1 MSQTANRILTTHVG
15 SLIRPPE
22 LLALL
27 EARQEGKPIDDMAFS
42 ETLRRSV
49 AEVVCQ
55 QAEVEIDV
63 VSDGEF
69 GKTGSWSRY
78 VVERLG
84 GIEFR
89 PNAVA
94 SISAIRG
101 KDYHDFEEFYVE
113 YEHEHGAAG
122 LGKSIAPAG
131 GWAITGPIA
140 YTGQA
145 LINRDIANLKA
156 AIAGTGVTAGFL
168 PVVAPASVLPN
179 RTDEFYETEEEAL
192 FAIADALHE
201 EYSAVVESGLLV
213 QIDDAFL
220 ASYYDVMVP
229 PLSMEDYRKWAARR
243 VDALNHALRG
253 IPAERCRYHVCWGSW
268 NGPHTN
274 DVPLKD
280 IADLILRVNVG
291 GYSLEMANPRHEH
304 EWRVW
309 ETVKLPEGKV
319 LLPGVISHAT
329 NVVEHPELVAER
341 LVRLARL
348 VGPERVIASTDCGFA
363 QGPFGR
369 RVHPSIMWAKLRAL
383 SEGTAIANRIL
394 GMRAS

>member
-1 MSQTANRILTTHVG
+1 MSQSTNRILTTHVG
-15 SLIRPPE
+15 SLIRPPN
-22 LLALL
+22 LLGLI
-27 EARQEGKPIDDMAFS
+27 EARQEGKPVDEAAFA

-49 AEVVCQ
+49 AEAVRQ
-55 QAEVEIDV
+55 QAEVGIDV

-89 PNAVA
+89 PDAVA
-94 SISAIRG
+94 SISSIRG
-101 KDYHDFEEFYVE
+101 KDYRDFEEFYVE
-113 YEHEHGAAG
+113 YESEHGAAG

-131 GWAITGPIA
+131 GWVITTPIR

-145 LINRDIANLKA
+145 QIRRDIANLQG
-156 AIAGTGVTAGFL
+156 AIAATKVTAGFL

-179 RTDEFYETEEEAL
+179 RTDEFYKTEEEAL

-201 EYSAVVESGLLV
+201 EYATVIESGLLV

-220 ASYYDVMVP
+220 ASSYDVMVP
-229 PLSMEDYRKWAARR
+229 PHSMEEYRRWAALR

-253 IPAERCRYHVCWGSW
+253 IPPDKCRYHVCWGSW

-274 DVPLKD
+274 DVPLND
-280 IADLILRVNVG
+280 IVDLILRVNVS

-309 ETVKLPEGKV
+309 ETVKLPGGKV

-348 VGPERVIASTDCGFA
+348 VGPERVMASTDCGFA

-383 SEGTAIANRIL
+383 SEGAAIASRML
-394 GMRAS
+394 GMVRG

>member
-1 MSQTANRILTTHVG
+1 MSQSTDRILTTHVG
-15 SLIRPPE
+15 SLIRPPD
-22 LLALL
+22 LLALI
-27 EARQEGKPIDDMAFS
+27 EARQEGKPITDAAFA
-42 ETLRRSV
+42 EALRRSV
-49 AEVVCQ
+49 AEVVRQ
-55 QAEVEIDV
+55 QADAGVDI

-84 GIEFR
+84 GIRFR
-89 PNAVA
+89 PDAVA
-94 SISAIRG
+94 SISSIRG
-101 KDYHDFEEFYVE
+101 KDFRDFEEFYTE
-113 YEHEHGAAG
+113 YENEHGAAG

-131 GWAITGPIA
+131 GWAITGPTI
-140 YTGQA
+140 YTGHAQ
-145 LINRDIANLKA
+145 ISRDIANLKA
-156 AIAGTGVTAGFL
+156 AIEGCGVVAAFL

-179 RTDEFYETEEEAL
+179 RTDEFYRSEEEAL

-201 EYSAVVESGLLV
+201 EYAAIVESGLLV

-220 ASYYDVMVP
+220 ASTYDVMVP
-229 PLSMEDYRKWAARR
+229 PLGLEDYRNWAALR

-280 IADLILRVNVG
+280 IADLILRVNVR

-309 ETVKLPEGKV
+309 ETVKLPDGKV

-348 VGPERVIASTDCGFA
+348 VGRERVIASTDCGFA

-383 SEGTAIANRIL
+383 SEGAAIASRAL
-394 GMRAS
+394 GFAAA

>member
-15 SLIRPPE
+15 SLIRP
-22 LLALL
+22 LALL
-27 EARQEGKPIDDMAFS
+27 EARQEGVPIDDVVFS
-42 ETLRRSV
+42 ETLRCSV
-49 AEVVCQ
+49 AEVVRQ

-122 LGKSIAPAG
+122 LGKSNCAG
-131 GWAITGPIA
+131 WRMGHHGPIA
-140 YTGQA
+140 YTGHA

-156 AIAGTGVTAGFL
+156 AIAGTGVTVGFL

-329 NVVEHPELVAER
+329 NVVEHPELVADH
-341 LVRLARL
+341 LVRRARL

-394 GMRAS
+394 GM

>member
-1 MSQTANRILTTHVG
+1 VSHGANRILTTHVG

-22 LLALL
+22 LLELI
-27 EARQEGKPIDDMAFS
+27 EARQAGKPADDSAFAD
-42 ETLRRSV
+42 TLRRSV
-49 AEVVCQ
+49 AEVVRQ
-55 QAEVEIDV
+55 QTDVGIDI

-78 VVERLG
+78 VVERLSG
-84 GIEFR
+84 LEFR
-89 PNAVA
+89 PDATP
-94 SISAIRG
+94 SISPIRG
-101 KDYHDFEEFYVE
+101 KDYRDFEDFYIE

-122 LGKSIAPAG
+122 LGKSITPAG
-131 GWAITGPIA
+131 GWAVTAPIR

-145 LINRDIANLKA
+145 QIGRDITNLRA
-156 AIAGTGVTAGFL
+156 AMEGRDVTAGFL

-179 RTDEFYETEEEAL
+179 RADEFYKTEEEAL
-192 FAIADALHE
+192 FAIADAMHE
-201 EYSAVVESGLLV
+201 EYAAVVGSGLLV

-220 ASYYDVMVP
+220 ASTFDVMVP
-229 PLSMEDYRKWAARR
+229 PHSMEDYRKWAALR
-243 VDALNHALRG
+243 VDAMNHALRG

-280 IADLILRVNVG
+280 IVDLILRVNVSC
-291 GYSLEMANPRHEH
+291 YSLEMANPRHEH

-309 ETVKLPEGKV
+309 ETVKLPDGKC

-383 SEGTAIANRIL
+383 VEGAAIASATL
-394 GMRAS
+394 GGKRA

>member
-1 MSQTANRILTTHVG
+1 MSQIANRILTTHVG
-15 SLIRPPE
+15 SLIRPPD
-22 LLALL
+22 LLGLI
-27 EARQEGKPIDDMAFS
+27 EARQEGKPVDEVAFTA
-42 ETLRRSV
+42 TLCHSV
-49 AEVVCQ
+49 AEVVRQ
-55 QAEVEIDV
+55 QAEVGIDV

-89 PNAVA
+89 PDAVA
-94 SISAIRG
+94 SISSIRG

-113 YEHEHGAAG
+113 YEHDHGTAG

-140 YTGQA
+140 YTGHA
-145 LINRDIANLKA
+145 LINRDIANLKT
-156 AIAGTGVTAGFL
+156 AIAETGVTAGFL

-179 RTDEFYETEEEAL
+179 RTDEFYKTEEEAL
-192 FAIADALHE
+192 FAIADALHQ

-229 PLSMEDYRKWAARR
+229 PLTMEDYRKWAALR

-253 IPAERCRYHVCWGSW
+253 IPPERCRYHVCWGSW

-280 IADLILRVNVG
+280 IADLILRVNVA

-329 NVVEHPELVAER
+329 NVVEHPELVADR

-348 VGPERVIASTDCGFA
+348 VGSERVIASTDCGFA

-383 SEGTAIANRIL
+383 SEGAAITSRML
-394 GMRAS
+394 GMRGS